1 MSKEELQEELTLIRR
16 QLRDAMK
23 LLQTAES
30 GLIGNAN
37 VVWEQRR
44 EELGPRTEK
53 MKTALERIRDC
64 DWVISLPDR
73 MDAVRDIAREALE

>member
-1 MSKEELQEELTLIRR
+1 MGGGAGVSNEELQEELILLRR

-44 EELGPRTEK
+44 EELEQ
-53 MKTALERIRDC
+53 EYD
-64 DWVISLPDR
+64 
-73 MDAVRDIAREALE
+73 E

>member
-1 MSKEELQEELTLIRR
+1 MSNEELQEELILLRR

-44 EELGPRTEK
+44 EELEQEYEEVQG
-53 MKTALERIRDC
+53 
-64 DWVISLPDR
+64 
-73 MDAVRDIAREALE
+73 

>member
-1 MSKEELQEELTLIRR
+1 MVLCHSYNRPSTSRGVSAHAGKMGGGAGVSNEELQEELILLRR

-44 EELGPRTEK
+44 EELEQEYEK
-53 MKTALERIRDC
+53 
-64 DWVISLPDR
+64 
-73 MDAVRDIAREALE
+73 

>member
-1 MSKEELQEELTLIRR
+1 MGGATGVSKEELQEELTLVRR

-44 EELGPRTEK
+44 EELEQEYEK
-53 MKTALERIRDC
+53 
-64 DWVISLPDR
+64 
-73 MDAVRDIAREALE
+73 

>member
-1 MSKEELQEELTLIRR
+1 MVSCNGQTKGRGFSEDAWSLGGFAEMSNEELQEELTLVRR

-37 VVWEQRR
+37 IVWEQRR
-44 EELGPRTEK
+44 EELEQEYEK
-53 MKTALERIRDC
+53 
-64 DWVISLPDR
+64 
-73 MDAVRDIAREALE
+73 

>member
-1 MSKEELQEELTLIRR
+1 MNSNDLKEELELVRR

-23 LLQTAES
+23 LLETAES

-44 EELGPRTEK
+44 EELEQEYEK
-53 MKTALERIRDC
+53 
-64 DWVISLPDR
+64 
-73 MDAVRDIAREALE
+73 